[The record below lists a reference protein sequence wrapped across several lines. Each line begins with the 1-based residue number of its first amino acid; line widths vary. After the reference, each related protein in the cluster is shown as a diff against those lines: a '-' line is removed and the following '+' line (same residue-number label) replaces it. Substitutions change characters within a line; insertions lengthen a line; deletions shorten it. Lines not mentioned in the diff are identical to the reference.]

1 MDLDYDGKWLDLAG
15 MSKERANSRYT
26 LLGNGKHV
34 DGNIVVA
41 NWNIDMKNLFY
52 YAGENVTTVTGV
64 NCTGGGDARDRKGV
78 YLGEDLWGSV
88 FTCDN
93 GPSLTQNTTSETKS
107 VTPPA
112 IIMKR
117 DVDGKEFLIVEESSS
132 SPSFMYSV
140 WNFNVGTNDSIELHP
155 MFQIAATMRLAEA
168 VVTGIVHGETTGGG
182 CFGLLRRYSEMVS
195 AYKPDAVR
203 AVPFGECP
211 DGGSDTLIEIMEAID
226 YGLKI
231 SPNVLLCFVLVL
243 LLTSIGVVWSVCL
256 RSSIGMDVYDRDEL
270 IRAVSL
276 HGVAPGGTPPSD
288 IRIFVRREDAGNIS
302 VVISDTGTANNACAR
317 LLRRGGEVV
326 EDVEPSPVAATVD
339 QYNRGFGG
347 PDVPVGPRTVWLEG
361 VRTGMGRPLPGPN
374 GNYHYPSTFALSA
387 SPVPSTAG
395 SLVSTPI
402 HTPSRRARVMRGGG
416 GFALGRGPSEM
427 FDSAFSSS
435 NSPEETPRGMQTA
448 RHGGDRSSAGA
459 SGRYPARVGGERPAL
474 AVSQATSASD
484 IEMPPLSEHSFGNG
498 EMVLSPVLVHSTP
511 PRKRG
516 LSRSRGKLGHLG
528 QESEDDTEESSPP
541 PDNLHEDTT
550 ECSPASETRLAG
562 DE

>member
-1 MDLDYDGKWLDLAG
+1 
-15 MSKERANSRYT
+15 MSKDRANSRYT
-26 LLGNGKHV
+26 LRKGKRDI
-34 DGNIVVA
+34 DGHIVVA
-41 NWNIDMKNLFY
+41 SWNTPLKNLFY
-52 YAGENVTTVTGV
+52 HAGENVTTVQEV
-64 NCTGGGDARDRKGV
+64 NCTGGGDARNRKGV
-78 YLGEDLWGSV
+78 YLGEEPWGSV
-88 FTCDN
+88 FTCDH
-93 GPSLTQNTTSETKS
+93 GPSLTENVTKPGETKS
-107 VTPPA
+107 VAPPT

-117 DVDGKEFLIVEESSS
+117 DEDQQEFLIVEESSS

-140 WNFNVGTNDSIELHP
+140 WKFSMGTGDSIELHP
-155 MFQIAATMRLAEA
+155 VFHIAATMRLAEA
-168 VVTGIVHGETTGGG
+168 VVTGVVHNETTGGG
-182 CFGLLRRYSEMVS
+182 CFGLLRQYSERS
-195 AYKPDAVR
+195 PSYRPDVRR

-211 DGGSDTLIEIMEAID
+211 EGDSDTPIEDNEAID
-226 YGLKI
+226 YGLHI
-231 SPNVLLCFVLVL
+231 SANVLLCFVLVL

-339 QYNRGFGG
+339 QYNRGFAG

-374 GNYHYPSTFALSA
+374 GNYHYPTTFALSA
-387 SPVPSTAG
+387 SPVPSIAG

-402 HTPSRRARVMRGGG
+402 HTPSRRALAMRGGG
-416 GFALGRGPSEM
+416 GFALGRGPSVM
-427 FDSAFSSS
+427 FDSAYSSGD
-435 NSPEETPRGMQTA
+435 SPEETPSGMQRA
-448 RHGGDRSSAGA
+448 RHGGGMSSAGA
-459 SGRYPARVGGERPAL
+459 SGPYPARVGGERPAL

-498 EMVLSPVLVHSTP
+498 EMILSPVLVNSTP
-511 PRKRG
+511 PKKRG
-516 LSRSRGKLGHLG
+516 LSRSRGQLGSLAH
-528 QESEDDTEESSPP
+528 ESEDDTEESLPS
-541 PDNLHEDTT
+541 PDNLQEDTT
-550 ECSPASETRLAG
+550 DCSPSSETRLAE